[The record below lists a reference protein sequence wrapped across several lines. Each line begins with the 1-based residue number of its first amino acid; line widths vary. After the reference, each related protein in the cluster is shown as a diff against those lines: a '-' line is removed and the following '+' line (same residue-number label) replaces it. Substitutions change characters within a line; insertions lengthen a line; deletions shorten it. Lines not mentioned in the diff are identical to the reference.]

1 MDSDK
6 KLRTPKQSRSKETK
20 NKIIKTALKLFS
32 EKGYNNTSSNEIAT
46 NSGVSIGSFYAY
58 FKDKKQLFLEVFED
72 YCTYIK
78 KTIYSNINKD
88 AKNLEDFIYS
98 SIDITVEAHKYN
110 SKFYKEAM
118 IMALSDNE
126 IKNFINNQTKFEFEF
141 FKSCINLYKN
151 ELDIKNFDTA
161 LFLIYNTIENTVHLI
176 VFSDAK
182 IDKETLI
189 HELVKM
195 ILKYIEYKT

>member
-20 NKIIKTALKLFS
+20 NKIIKTAVNLFS
-32 EKGYNNTSSNEIAT
+32 EKGYNNTSSNEIAAK
-46 NSGVSIGSFYAY
+46 SGVSIGSFYAY

-72 YCTYIK
+72 YCNHIK

-88 AKNLEDFIYS
+88 AENLENFIYS

-126 IKNFINNQTKFEFEF
+126 IKDFITSQTEFEFEF
-141 FKSCINLYKN
+141 FKNCINLYKN
-151 ELDIKNFDTA
+151 QISIKNFDTA
-161 LFLIYNTIENTVHLI
+161 LFLIYNTIESTVHLI
-176 VFSDAK
+176 VFSDSK
-182 IDKETLI
+182 IDKENLI

-195 ILKYIEYKT
+195 ILNYIDYEE